1 MKRLFGFLLSGCFH
15 KWKTID
21 KRRVDYE
28 SDFSKGSCD
37 RYVLQCEHCGNIKVK
52 DAK

>member
-1 MKRLFGFLLSGCFH
+1 MIRLIQLLFFGHIH
-15 KWKTID
+15 KWEIID

-37 RYVLQCEHCGNIKVK
+37 RYVLQCERCGNIKVK